1 MKRLTIVLAF
11 LFFFTAAF
19 STLNRIYSQKFL
31 ATTGEA
37 RWIWAQHRLSSNEPV
52 AFFAARDFDLPAKR
66 YYTRLKVAADPEY
79 ELFVNGK
86 EIAGRQTGVEPTL
99 DLYDISSLVQTGRNR
114 IVVAV
119 RAPQGMGGLLASIDI
134 APETANWIVSDGS
147 WTIYRRWHPDL
158 LLRDVAGVPSQPPMI
173 VGAPPVGRWNFPTIV
188 ARALEPPPG
197 KIVPPRDS
205 RSMIAVLPT
214 IRMRAD
220 VAVAVTERSRATA
233 FDFGFTRGR
242 VRLTRDFR
250 ARLQPG
256 DQNPLRQHRPR
267 ARPDRL
273 QPPPD
278 RLRPGRAQRDDH
290 RVTRLSLCDGVRAG
304 GEGGGGSVI
313 WVGKRSRHVSLKNDG
328 DR

>member
-1 MKRLTIVLAF
+1 MSAAASISASDRDLMRRLTVVLAF

-52 AFFAARDFDLPAKR
+52 AFFAARDFELPAKR

-99 DLYDISSLVQTGRNR
+99 DLYDISNLVQTGRNR

-119 RAPQGMGGLLASIDI
+119 RAPQGLGGLLASIDI

-173 VGAPPVGRWNFPTIV
+173 IGAPPVGRWNFPAIV
-188 ARALEPPPG
+188 ARPLEPPPA
-197 KIVPPRDS
+197 KIVPPRDA

-220 VAVAVTERSRATA
+220 VAVATTERSRATA

-242 VRLTRDFR
+242 VRLTRDVAHGSSRVIKIRF
-250 ARLQPG
+250 ANIAPELG
-256 DQNPLRQHRPR
+256 LIDFN
-267 ARPDRL
+267 
-273 QPPPD
+273 
-278 RLRPGRAQRDDH
+278 LRPIVFAPGELSVTTTEAHDFRYVMVFGR
-290 RVTRLSLCDGVRAG
+290 GVRAA
-304 GEGGGGSVI
+304 V
-313 WVGKRSRHVSLKNDG
+313 
-328 DR
+328 

>member
-37 RWIWAQHRLSSNEPV
+37 QWIWAQHRMSDNEPV
-52 AFFAARDFDLPAKR
+52 AFFAARDFELPAKR

-114 IVVAV
+114 VVVAV
-119 RAPQGMGGLLASIDI
+119 RAPQGVGGLLASIDI

-147 WTIYRRWHPDL
+147 WTIYRRWHPVLPLRNVPDL
-158 LLRDVAGVPSQPPMI
+158 PSQPPMI
-173 VGAPPVGRWNFPTIV
+173 IGVPPVGRWNFPMIV
-188 ARALEPPPG
+188 ARTLEPPPV

-205 RSMIAVLPT
+205 FSMLTSLPT
-214 IRMRAD
+214 IRTRGGVTVAAADRA
-220 VAVAVTERSRATA
+220 RATV
-233 FDFGFTRGR
+233 FDFGFTHGR
-242 VRLTRDFR
+242 VRLTRDAAHGASRVMKIRF
-250 ARLQPG
+250 A
-256 DQNPLRQHRPR
+256 NIRPELGLI
-267 ARPDRL
+267 DFN
-273 QPPPD
+273 
-278 RLRPGRAQRDDH
+278 LRPIVFAPGELSVTTTESHDFRYVMVFGR
-290 RVTRLSLCDGVRAG
+290 GVRA
-304 GEGGGGSVI
+304 EV
-313 WVGKRSRHVSLKNDG
+313 VQ
-328 DR
+328 